1 VGLLTQVT
9 PPPRARGIAA
19 GVADMTLDPI
29 ARLRVI
35 AARLPEAGFVEAVLD
50 APYDSVWGV
59 ASDRE
64 HGVPKYESSV
74 RAVEILERRGE
85 RLTITV
91 QTSNGMRLAMEVI
104 LRDGY
109 CLMQSEA
116 VAIGMAARAEGRRTR
131 FAHFECLRGR
141 QVDAAME
148 TKLAAELRQ
157 IEQLALQ
164 RASGPPSG

>member
-1 VGLLTQVT
+1 
-9 PPPRARGIAA
+9 
-19 GVADMTLDPI
+19 MTLDPI

-35 AARLPEAGFVEAVLD
+35 AAGLPGAGFVEAVLD

-59 ASDRE
+59 ASDLE
-64 HGVPKYESSV
+64 HGVPKFESSV

-85 RLTITV
+85 RLQITV
-91 QTSNGMRLAMEVI
+91 QASNGMRLPMEAI

-116 VAIGMAARAEGRRTR
+116 VAIGMAARVEGQRTR

-141 QVDAAME
+141 PVDATGQ

-157 IEQLALQ
+157 IEQLARQ
-164 RASGPPSG
+164 RASGRPSS

>member
-1 VGLLTQVT
+1 
-9 PPPRARGIAA
+9 
-19 GVADMTLDPI
+19 MTLDPI

-35 AARLPEAGFVEAVLD
+35 AAGLPDVGFAEAVLD
-50 APYDSVWGV
+50 APYASVWGV
-59 ASDRE
+59 ASDLE
-64 HGVPKYESSV
+64 HAVPKYESAV
-74 RAVEILERRGE
+74 RAVEILQRRGE
-85 RLTITV
+85 RLKITV
-91 QTSNGMRLAMEVI
+91 QVSDGTRLAMEVI

-141 QVDAAME
+141 PVDAAVE

-157 IEQLALQ
+157 IEQLARQ
-164 RASGPPSG
+164 RGCPSS

>member
-1 VGLLTQVT
+1 
-9 PPPRARGIAA
+9 
-19 GVADMTLDPI
+19 MTLDPI

-35 AARLPEAGFVEAVLD
+35 AAGLPEAGFVEAVLD
-50 APYDSVWGV
+50 APYACVWGV
-59 ASDRE
+59 ASDLER
-64 HGVPKYESSV
+64 GVPKFEPAV

-85 RLTITV
+85 RLKITV
-91 QTSNGMRLAMEVI
+91 QVSDGMRLPMEVI

-141 QVDAAME
+141 PVDAAME
-148 TKLAAELRQ
+148 TKLSAELRQ
-157 IEQLALQ
+157 IEQLARQ
-164 RASGPPSG
+164 RASGS

>member
-1 VGLLTQVT
+1 
-9 PPPRARGIAA
+9 
-19 GVADMTLDPI
+19 MTLDPI

-35 AARLPEAGFVEAVLD
+35 AAGLPEAGFVEAVLD
-50 APYDSVWGV
+50 APYASVWGV
-59 ASDRE
+59 ASDLER
-64 HGVPKYESSV
+64 GVPKFESAV

-85 RLTITV
+85 RLKITV
-91 QTSNGMRLAMEVI
+91 QTSGGMRLPMEVI

-141 QVDAAME
+141 PVDAAME
-148 TKLAAELRQ
+148 TKLSAELRQ
-157 IEQLALQ
+157 IEQLARQ
-164 RASGPPSG
+164 RASGS